1 MRHALV
7 SRLVVALTGLLV
19 MASVIFAAI
28 QQ

>member
-19 MASVIFAAI
+19 VASVIFAAI